1 MKRNPAFGH
10 WTEEETNW
18 SEKDTEFIKEVL
30 KEEDIPTSYE
40 ELLDEYESTLLTC

>member
-1 MKRNPAFGH
+1 MLKNPAFGK

-18 SEKDTEFIKEVL
+18 SQKDAEIVKDVL
-30 KEEDIPTSYE
+30 KEDTVTTSYE